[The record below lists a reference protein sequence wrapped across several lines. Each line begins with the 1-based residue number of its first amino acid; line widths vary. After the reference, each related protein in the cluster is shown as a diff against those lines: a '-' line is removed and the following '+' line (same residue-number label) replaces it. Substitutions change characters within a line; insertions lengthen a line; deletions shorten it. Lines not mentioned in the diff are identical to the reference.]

1 MAYFKIKGYNTW
13 ITQDEDIEDLIRIR
27 RNAVPQLQCKVG
39 CPWEI
44 IAVSVEANII
54 IRPKLIVNLVV
65 GGHNKDLIQ
74 VAGGAWIK
82 NNRSGRVQT
91 PFRLAPLVIQTQPR
105 GRIDDLS
112 GVLGVLKILIRILRI
127 IRHHYGGA
135 LVLGDERVGSLILK
149 TEESSIPHVDDREAR
164 CGIWKGGCS

>member
-1 MAYFKIKGYNTW
+1 MAHFKIKGYNTW

-65 GGHNKDLIQ
+65 GSHYEHLIHISKF
-74 VAGGAWIK
+74 AGSI
-82 NNRSGRVQT
+82 NHRSGRVQT

-135 LVLGDERVGSLILK
+135 LVLGDERVGSLILE